1 MDGADGPTL
10 GMPTPAENPGMGDLV
25 LFAKPGYA
33 FKDKA
38 VGDAAVEES
47 RDYLGGHGYV
57 ASDAEL
63 DGFFVAAGRGIRVGA
78 HLERIGNLDVAP
90 TLAALLGVPLP
101 DVEGRVLLEIL
112 R

>member
-1 MDGADGPTL
+1 MDGTDGPTL

-38 VGDAAVEES
+38 SGDAAVEES
-47 RDYLGGHGYV
+47 RDYLGTHGYP
-57 ASDAEL
+57 ASDPEL
-63 DGFFVAAGRGIRVGA
+63 DGFLVAAGRGVRAGA
-78 HLERIGNLDVAP
+78 RLERIRNLDVAP
-90 TLAALLGVPLP
+90 TLASLLGVPLP
-101 DVEGRVLLEIL
+101 DVEGRVLVEML